1 MTGLVLA
8 LLLLAPQTP
17 SPSPSPSPSPA
28 EKAEKPEKP
37 EKVPEKEEPP
47 IVTRHE
53 TRIGG
58 RLVKYTVTTGMMP
71 LKSEAGATE
80 ARIFFMAYTA
90 DRAAA
95 PPQRPLTFSVHGGAG
110 VFSGL
115 VAPRG

>member
-1 MTGLVLA
+1 MSHPLVLGLAVLAWAAPA
-8 LLLLAPQTP
+8 LLLLAPQA
-17 SPSPSPSPSPA
+17 PSPSPSPSPA

-37 EKVPEKEEPP
+37 EKLPEKEEPP

-71 LKSEAGATE
+71 LKSEAGETE

-90 DRAAA
+90 DRAGA
-95 PPQRPLTFSVHGGAG
+95 P
-110 VFSGL
+110 
-115 VAPRG
+115 